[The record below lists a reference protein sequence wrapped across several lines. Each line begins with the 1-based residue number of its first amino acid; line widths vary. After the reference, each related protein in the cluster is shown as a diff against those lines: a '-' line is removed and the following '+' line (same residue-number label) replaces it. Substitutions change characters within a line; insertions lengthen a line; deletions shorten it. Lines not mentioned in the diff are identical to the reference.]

1 VGDSDPFERYFRP
14 RHGGRSAGD
23 DSAGAKKDDDES
35 GDDDVDGVS
44 IDGERAARVPVRRR
58 HAAPAEAAAERG
70 PRRARDVRSRRRM
83 LIVAAAMSGM
93 VLASSG
99 FAWAF
104 QGYVTGNVKKVDP
117 FEGLGTRPDTS
128 PKGAM
133 NILIAGVDRR
143 EGLSREQI
151 NRLHLGRD
159 DGARSDT
166 MMLIHLSAN
175 HDKVTIVNLPRDS
188 LVTIPAHRSNGSEGA
203 RGAQVPDRQ
212 GKLTWSYQFGGPT
225 LTVKTIERA
234 TGVRVDHYV
243 EVNFLGFVKMV
254 DALGGVTICTEEAIN
269 DPKSGLKLPAGKNH
283 LDGIKGLAFAR
294 ARYSLT
300 GGSDL
305 PRIGRQQQFMAA
317 MMQQGLSTS
326 TLTDPVKFTKFL
338 GAALKSVRVDPGLAK
353 NVNALARQMRGLTT
367 DSVVFADVPLANPNY
382 VASINGSAPQS
393 TVLWNGHAAGALFR
407 QIKKDQPIIKP
418 PSPAPTATA
427 SGGAQQLTV
436 PPGKITVRV
445 LNGVGTPGL
454 ARKAA
459 GRLRA
464 AGFVAVVVPGTTK
477 TTGRKVTVIQYGPA
491 RADSAR
497 TLAAAIP
504 GARLRRSASLGNTI
518 EVIVGSSWKGV
529 QKVKVAPAASG
540 GQNYQAKTA
549 TQKICK

>member
-1 VGDSDPFERYFRP
+1 MEI
-14 RHGGRSAGD
+14 
-23 DSAGAKKDDDES
+23 DDE
-35 GDDDVDGVS
+35 
-44 IDGERAARVPVRRR
+44 RAPRVPVRRR
-58 HAAPAEAAAERG
+58 HAAPAEAALS
-70 PRRARDVRSRRRM
+70 PRSARDIRRKRRM
-83 LIVAAAMSGM
+83 LTVSAAMSGI

-99 FAWAF
+99 VAWAF
-104 QGYVTGNVKKVDP
+104 QGYVTDNIKKVDP
-117 FEGLGTRPDTS
+117 FQGLDSRPDTG

-151 NRLHLGRD
+151 HRLHLGRD

-166 MMLIHLSAN
+166 MMLVHLSAN

-188 LVTIPAHRSNGSEGA
+188 LVTIPAHHSNGSEGA

-254 DALGGVTICTEEAIN
+254 DALGGVTVCTEQPIN
-269 DPKSGLKLPAGKNH
+269 DEKSGLRLPAGKNH
-283 LDGIKGLAFAR
+283 LDGLKGLAFAR

-317 MMQQGLSTS
+317 MMQQALSTS
-326 TLTDPVKFTKFL
+326 TLTDPVKFTRFL
-338 GAALKSVRVDPGLAK
+338 NASLKSVRVDPGLAK

-367 DSVVFADVPLANPNY
+367 DGVVFADVPLANSNY
-382 VASINGSAPQS
+382 VASVSGSPPQS
-393 TVLWNGHAAGALFR
+393 TVLWDGRAAGVLFR
-407 QIKKDQPIIKP
+407 QIKKDLPIIKP
-418 PSPAPTATA
+418 APPTPTPTA
-427 SGGAQQLTV
+427 SGGKPRLTV
-436 PPGKITVRV
+436 PPSKIAVRV

-459 GRLRA
+459 GQLHA
-464 AGFVAVVVPGTTK
+464 AGFAAVVVPGTAK
-477 TTGRKVTVIQYGPA
+477 TTGRKATVIQYGPA
-491 RADSAR
+491 REDSAK

-504 GARLRRSASLGNTI
+504 GARLKRVASLGNSVQ
-518 EVIVGSSWKGV
+518 VIVGSSWKGAK
-529 QKVKVAPAASG
+529 KVKVAASAGAGQGSG
-540 GQNYQAKTA
+540 GQGDQGIRAKTA